1 MGPLA
6 AMTASL
12 LFLGQLQSQVS
23 LYSGAI
29 QTVRDLMKSDFDEEP
44 SSSSANKKTL
54 APFAKSLVMSDIK
67 FRYREDLPN
76 VLTNVNI
83 EFPKGSYTCLCGGS
97 GSGKSTVL
105 NILMRFRTPN
115 EGR

>member
-1 MGPLA
+1 
-6 AMTASL
+6 MTAAL

>member
-1 MGPLA
+1 
-6 AMTASL
+6 MTGGL
-12 LFLGQLQSQVS
+12 LLLGQLQSQVS

-29 QTVRDLMKSDFDEEP
+29 QTVRDLMKADYDEEP
-44 SSSSANKKTL
+44 SSSSAEKTTL
-54 APFAKSLVMSDIK
+54 PPFAKSLVMSDIK
-67 FRYREDLPN
+67 FRYSQDLPD
-76 VLTNVNI
+76 VLTDVNI

-105 NILMRFRTPN
+105 NILMRFRTPV